1 MKNILLIIPYG
12 GVGGI
17 ERLALNFY
25 NHYVSKG
32 YIVKVIKIIQL
43 DSDIIHFGVD
53 EIALST
59 KDFIKMPF
67 INRLYFYC
75 KIPFLIHKIIKKNKI
90 SHSISFG
97 DMTNFFS
104 SLSFTKEYKIG
115 SIHSFKSIEFK
126 EQNFLNK
133 FFKLAY
139 KSSYFFFDKVVCISE
154 AVRLDLIEN
163 CGFIYQKKIQVI
175 YNPHDID
182 EIQKLSEEQ
191 LDSDFEEQLFQ
202 NKVVLFL
209 GRISL
214 VKAPWHLIK
223 SFSLLKNYDNS
234 IKLVFIG
241 DGDINLNNYLIKLT
255 TKLGIEENV
264 VFLGRKSNPYS
275 YLKRSSV
282 LALTSYYEGT
292 PNVIVEAIA
301 TGIPIVSSNST
312 IGLRELMSDKE
323 YFHLNDFIYTE
334 SGIITP
340 NFYFGSFNI
349 PIDESIINGEI
360 IFSKAI
366 SELLNNKEYAN
377 KIEDNKANLLDKFNL
392 EVIAT
397 EYLSCIC

>member
-126 EQNFLNK
+126 EQNFL
-133 FFKLAY
+133 
-139 KSSYFFFDKVVCISE
+139 
-154 AVRLDLIEN
+154 
-163 CGFIYQKKIQVI
+163 
-175 YNPHDID
+175 ID
-182 EIQKLSEEQ
+182 C
-191 LDSDFEEQLFQ
+191 
-202 NKVVLFL
+202 
-209 GRISL
+209 
-214 VKAPWHLIK
+214 P
-223 SFSLLKNYDNS
+223 
-234 IKLVFIG
+234 
-241 DGDINLNNYLIKLT
+241 
-255 TKLGIEENV
+255 
-264 VFLGRKSNPYS
+264 
-275 YLKRSSV
+275 
-282 LALTSYYEGT
+282 
-292 PNVIVEAIA
+292 
-301 TGIPIVSSNST
+301 
-312 IGLRELMSDKE
+312 
-323 YFHLNDFIYTE
+323 
-334 SGIITP
+334 
-340 NFYFGSFNI
+340 
-349 PIDESIINGEI
+349 
-360 IFSKAI
+360 
-366 SELLNNKEYAN
+366 
-377 KIEDNKANLLDKFNL
+377 
-392 EVIAT
+392 
-397 EYLSCIC
+397 